1 MVCYTSQSSIFYGA
15 QWCTQWNCNW
25 SHQTIR
31 QSWLSNS
38 LVSSKSQSLHC
49 LFVSNIFTAYL
60 SQISVYPY
68 LFAKKITFL
77 LPACAVSLS
86 VPAYVLAASYLIMF
100 VTSVS
105 MLLRSLPPSPPPP
118 PHHHHPHHHHLCHLC
133 LDASQV
139 SSSLPHKHPF
149 PIIRVIVILIITIAI
164 IVITIVVMFP
174 SLRSKVSKL
183 LLAWLLL
190 TIVYI
195 FPEAGLVL
203 FMAIHHWV
211 GCSLDMFTLLNISRG
226 LLKYFWPGLTCCFK
240 GVEKE
245 KVLFWNLFWW
255 MGVQTFCYFTLFSQ
269 WSGVCVFPAF
279 IWLLWIINKLWFWN
293 MTKKCNKWMS
303 SCLK

>member
-1 MVCYTSQSSIFYGA
+1 M
-15 QWCTQWNCNW
+15 
-25 SHQTIR
+25 
-31 QSWLSNS
+31 
-38 LVSSKSQSLHC
+38 
-49 LFVSNIFTAYL
+49 
-60 SQISVYPY
+60 
-68 LFAKKITFL
+68 
-77 LPACAVSLS
+77 
-86 VPAYVLAASYLIMF
+86 PAYVLAASYLIMF

-105 MLLRSLPPSPPPP
+105 MLLRSLPPPPP
-118 PHHHHPHHHHLCHLC
+118 PHHHHHHHHLRHLC

-211 GCSLDMFTLLNISRG
+211 GCSLHMFTLLNISRG
-226 LLKYFWPGLTCCFK
+226 LLKCFK
-240 GVEKE
+240 
-245 KVLFWNLFWW
+245 L
-255 MGVQTFCYFTLFSQ
+255 S
-269 WSGVCVFPAF
+269 
-279 IWLLWIINKLWFWN
+279 
-293 MTKKCNKWMS
+293 
-303 SCLK
+303 